1 MPQKIPECFVTFQMV
16 VESGVQ
22 KNEICIF
29 FLLFE
34 DWEEGGDVSK
44 P

>member
-1 MPQKIPECFVTFQMV
+1 MPQKIPQCFVTFQMV

-34 DWEEGGDVSK
+34 DWGEGADVSK